1 MLSSREKMISRPGKL
16 SREKA
21 KAARMVV
28 MAVAATLDA
37 VTTTELIKYFSKGA
51 VLKALCQPRPTDKN
65 SLGKRHRFLRFETF
79 LFLAEKFEIAKIVK
93 NEKPTLAAI
102 DGGFH

>member
-1 MLSSREKMISRPGKL
+1 MTSRPGKS

-51 VLKALCQPRPTDKN
+51 VLKAMRKLSKFIQ
-65 SLGKRHRFLRFETF
+65 LRGDQ
-79 LFLAEKFEIAKIVK
+79 V
-93 NEKPTLAAI
+93 
-102 DGGFH
+102 GG